1 MDASSKNPITAEEQN
16 VLKDSLKRCSPET
29 IEAALNYRK
38 TGETEQIPAIIIGI
52 IERFLEPD
60 IRPRLKKATDDVR
73 ILEDLG
79 VDSLTMVEV
88 VMLVEETL
96 DITINNEELRDLRTL
111 GDIKTFID
119 CKIKGLP
126 LPEKPKHVSIEAMD
140 DLMPHGQPFIF
151 LQEAAVAK
159 KESRGSYLISGN
171 EFFLEG
177 HFKEN
182 PVFPASIMLEALGQL
197 AVLHLLTVDHPEFE
211 APVDN
216 SKIFFSSCD
225 GVRCHRICKPG
236 DKLTLVVKP
245 KRIKHPLATFEGHI
259 LCGSEKVAFAEEIS
273 LMFDFQAALPTH
285 ELAQAEASV
294 ATEPSTPQ
302 PQH

>member
-1 MDASSKNPITAEEQN
+1 MDDLPKKPITAEEQD

-29 IEAALNYRK
+29 IEAAIHYRN
-38 TGETEQIPAIIIGI
+38 TGDTEQIPTVIIGI

-60 IRPRLKKATDDVR
+60 IRPRLKNATDDLR

-126 LPEKPKHVSIEAMD
+126 LPEKPQRVSIEAMD
-140 DLMPHGQPFIF
+140 AIMPHGQPFIF
-151 LQEAAVAK
+151 LQEATVSK
-159 KESRGSYLISGN
+159 TESRGSYEISGD

-197 AVLHLLTVDHPEFE
+197 AVLHLLKVNNPEFT

-236 DKLTLVVKP
+236 DKLTLTVKP

-259 LCGSEKVAFAEEIS
+259 TCGSEKVAFAEEIS
-273 LMFDFQAALPTH
+273 LMFDFKVAAESPP
-285 ELAQAEASV
+285 LATTPEAAESRG
-294 ATEPSTPQ
+294 
-302 PQH
+302 